1 MRMKSRWRRRRT
13 SRRRRTRSELQC
25 SLLQQCSRVVLVAKA
40 IVLFFPVNKE
50 EDERGG
56 EQAAGEY
63 WNYDTIFR
71 SNAVKLYS

>member
-1 MRMKSRWRRRRT
+1 MKSRWRRRRT

-25 SLLQQCSRVVLVAKA
+25 SLLQQCSRVVLVAKT
-40 IVLFFPVNKE
+40 IVLFFPVNEEK
-50 EDERGG
+50 EDEHGG

-63 WNYDTIFR
+63 WNYNAIFR

>member
-1 MRMKSRWRRRRT
+1 MKSRWRKRT

-40 IVLFFPVNKE
+40 IVLFFPVNEEEE

-63 WNYDTIFR
+63 WNYNAIFR